1 MEFLT
6 DSSKVSAI
14 DVVTFVKEVMERF
27 PHLRTSI
34 INSLLNA
41 MPEMKAGRTM
51 RGALWIIG
59 EYALESD
66 IIDAAMNE
74 IRACIGALP
83 IVEQEEDAP
92 AVGVETKSP
101 AVVTTQRILADG
113 TYATETAYSA
123 VVSPTT
129 ATSRLP
135 LRTLVLNGEYYVM
148 TVLSTTLTKLALRY
162 ELLHGLTPETNTF
175 KTVAMLIMT
184 SIIRAGK
191 SSLGTVTSQMDE
203 DSYSRIITC
212 IRVLSS
218 RNESTMV
225 QSFLS
230 DTRQAFGKMIATRE
244 VFMDLIL
251 EIWKRWS

>member
-6 DSSKVSAI
+6 DSSKVSAV

-34 INSLLNA
+34 IKSLLNA

-66 IIDAAMNE
+66 IIEAAMTE

-83 IVEQEEDAP
+83 IVEQEEE
-92 AVGVETKSP
+92 AVGAETKP
-101 AVVTTQRILADG
+101 QPVTHSQRVLADG
-113 TYATETAYSA
+113 TYATETAYSS
-123 VVSPTT
+123 VLSPTVT
-129 ATSRLP
+129 MSRHP

-148 TVLSTTLTKLALRY
+148 TVLATTLTKLALRF

-175 KTVAMLIMT
+175 KTVSMLIMT

-191 SSLGTVTSQMDE
+191 STNGNVTSQMDE

-218 RNESTMV
+218 RNETTMV

-244 VFMDLIL
+244 VWDFNF
-251 EIWKRWS
+251 